1 MALKSD
7 ASSSDLIVFLNNGLS
22 TQDLANW
29 LPSST
34 YLRTKIPGALQLYS
48 DLAGGF
54 DQTIFTQAY
63 PNHATYNIKTI
74 ADGTTVAQS
83 IKTQVQSVAQGTQ
96 TVSLIVVDQAVS
108 YADFDTIAKTLIN
121 GEDQVS
127 GSLVVAIAGNQGL
140 ALSQAKVA
148 PRIALGSQPM
158 SDDSYNQTIIAQYV
172 YPNALNGILISLSMI
187 FVLLVG
193 FMCMMQVQT
202 PVVFVNE
209 SIDWGKVEK

>member
-1 MALKSD
+1 
-7 ASSSDLIVFLNNGLS
+7 
-22 TQDLANW
+22 
-29 LPSST
+29 
-34 YLRTKIPGALQLYS
+34 
-48 DLAGGF
+48 
-54 DQTIFTQAY
+54 
-63 PNHATYNIKTI
+63 
-74 ADGTTVAQS
+74 
-83 IKTQVQSVAQGTQ
+83 
-96 TVSLIVVDQAVS
+96 
-108 YADFDTIAKTLIN
+108 
-121 GEDQVS
+121 
-127 GSLVVAIAGNQGL
+127 LVVAITGNQGL

-148 PRIALGSQPM
+148 PRIALTSQPM